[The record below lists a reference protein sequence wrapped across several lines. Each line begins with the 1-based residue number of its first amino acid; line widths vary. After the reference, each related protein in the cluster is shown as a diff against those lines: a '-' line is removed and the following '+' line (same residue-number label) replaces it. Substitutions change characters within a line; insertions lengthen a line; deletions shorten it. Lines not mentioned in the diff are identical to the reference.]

1 MLFNNIY
8 GNMPLC
14 MCAHTLPKI
23 LVPKEICFSETFLLM
38 SKYNN
43 SVFNHFL
50 FKSILRR
57 ITLTIIT
64 INFVAIEFCY
74 RIDFTDLVIF
84 LCNFSLYCSVLLLP
98 PQFCGN
104 TTYLCKELLLNFW
117 SDRAFRVYHDTIS
130 SLKLIL
136 YIFFYSEF
144 HMFLFFCN
152 PLPLASPQLITSP
165 FTYSAYASIRLN
177 P

>member
-1 MLFNNIY
+1 
-8 GNMPLC
+8 MPLC

-74 RIDFTDLVIF
+74 RIDFTDSGIF
-84 LCNFSLYCSVLLLP
+84 LCNFSLYCSVLLLL

-136 YIFFYSEF
+136 YFFLLRIPYVPF
-144 HMFLFFCN
+144 FLQPF
-152 PLPLASPQLITSP
+152 ASS
-165 FTYSAYASIRLN
+165 
-177 P
+177 

>member
-1 MLFNNIY
+1 
-8 GNMPLC
+8 MPLC

-74 RIDFTDLVIF
+74 RIDFTDSGIF

-136 YIFFYSEF
+136 YIFLLRIPYVPF
-144 HMFLFFCN
+144 FLQPF
-152 PLPLASPQLITSP
+152 ASS
-165 FTYSAYASIRLN
+165 
-177 P
+177 

>member
-1 MLFNNIY
+1 
-8 GNMPLC
+8 MPLC

-74 RIDFTDLVIF
+74 RIDFTDSGIF

-136 YIFFYSEF
+136 YIFLLRIPYVP
-144 HMFLFFCN
+144 FFFATLC
-152 PLPLASPQLITSP
+152 L
-165 FTYSAYASIRLN
+165 
-177 P
+177 